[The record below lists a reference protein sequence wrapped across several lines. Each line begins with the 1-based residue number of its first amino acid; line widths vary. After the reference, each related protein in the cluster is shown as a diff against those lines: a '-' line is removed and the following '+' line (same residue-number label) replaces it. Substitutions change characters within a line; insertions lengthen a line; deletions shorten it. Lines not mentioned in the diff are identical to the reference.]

1 MKQMTDN
8 SDVRNRGACIHCSAG
23 LNSRNKSRDHV
34 PSKCL
39 LVDPLP
45 NNLYKVAICKACNAS
60 FSLDEEYFSS
70 FLEAVLTGSVDSNP
84 NPLPS
89 TATSVKGSFGVRKR
103 ISQSRREQ
111 PLLFGD
117 TEVTWIPELDRIHSV
132 IVKNAR
138 GHVFFELG
146 EPLAYPP
153 SRVECLPV
161 IRMTVDQR
169 NAFEEI
175 SLGSGWP
182 EVGSR
187 MMQRVVGI
195 EPLVDSWVLV
205 QDNVY
210 RYAVLQDYGEIVVR
224 SLIRNYLATEVAWE
238 C

>member
-1 MKQMTDN
+1 MKQITDY
-8 SDVRNRGACIHCSAG
+8 SDVRNRGACIHCSLS
-23 LNSRNKSRDHV
+23 LNSHNRSKDHV

-39 LVDPLP
+39 LTRPFPD
-45 NNLYKVAICKACNAS
+45 NLLKVSICKTCNAS

-70 FLEAVLTGSVDSNP
+70 FLEAVLTGSVDSDP
-84 NPLPS
+84 NPVPS
-89 TATSVKGSFGVRKR
+89 TAASVKGSFGLRKR
-103 ISQSRREQ
+103 ISQTRREQ
-111 PLLFGD
+111 PLLFGG
-117 TEVTWIPELDRIHSV
+117 TEVTWIPELNRIHSV

-195 EPLVDSWVLV
+195 EPLVDGWVLV
-205 QDNVY
+205 QEGVY
-210 RYAVLQDYGEIVVR
+210 RYVVFQDYGEMVVR
-224 SLIRNYLATEVAWE
+224 SLIRDYLATEVAWE
-238 C
+238 Y